1 MSDIKLP
8 EAFEKQMKTSLGEQD
23 FQKFVESLEY
33 EPNTSIRLNP
43 FKEMGSEIQGEK
55 IPWSKSGY
63 LLKERPSFTL
73 DPLFHAGCYYVQEA
87 SSMFIEHIL
96 EHIQAP
102 KDGIYL
108 DMSAAPGGKSTLLS
122 SFLGK
127 NGLLIANEV
136 IKTRANVLKEN
147 IIKWGLGNTMVT
159 QNDPEHFSGLE
170 GFFDLVLV
178 DAPCSGEG
186 MFRKDPQA
194 RTEWSPDHVSLCALR
209 QERIMDKAGGLV
221 KRGGFLLYS
230 TCTFNTQ
237 ENEEILKFICSEFAY
252 EPIKIPIDPTWG
264 IVESKLEIERNSFY
278 GYRFYPHL
286 VEGEGFFI
294 TVLQRS
300 ESAPFMEPKK
310 TKDFKHPFI
319 KPIGNQES
327 QVLIDQLGLPQDSCF
342 YSVQDSCFWLNSSF
356 QHVFEFLTR
365 FLNIRYFGVELGKFN
380 KTQFIPNHEW
390 AVSIF
395 EKKGFENFELDKS
408 QALAYLRKDD
418 IMTEGIPEGWVL
430 VRYLNIPLGW
440 LKNLGNR
447 VNNYYP
453 KDWRIRMK

>member
-33 EPNTSIRLNP
+33 DPNTSIRLNP
-43 FKEMGSEIQGEK
+43 FKEMGSEIQAEK
-55 IPWSKSGY
+55 IAWSRSGY
-63 LLKERPSFTL
+63 FLKERPSFTL

-108 DMSAAPGGKSTLLS
+108 DLSAAPGGKSTLLS

-136 IKTRANVLKEN
+136 IKTRTNVLKEN

-230 TCTFNTQ
+230 TCTFNTR
-237 ENEEILKFICSEFAY
+237 ENEEIVKFICSEFAY
-252 EPIKIPIDPTWG
+252 EPIRIPIDPAWG
-264 IVESKLEIERNSFY
+264 IVESKLEIEGNSFF
-278 GYRFYPHL
+278 GYRFYPHK

-300 ESAPFMEPKK
+300 ENAPSMDPKK

-319 KPIGNQES
+319 KSIGKQES

-395 EKKGFENFELDKS
+395 EKKGFENFEVDKS
-408 QALAYLRKDD
+408 QALAYLRKED
-418 IMTEGIPEGWVL
+418 IMPEGIPEGWVL
-430 VRYLNIPLGW
+430 VKYLNIPLGW

>member
-1 MSDIKLP
+1 MSDTKLP
-8 EAFEKQMKTSLGEQD
+8 EAFEKQMKIFLGEQD
-23 FQKFVESLEY
+23 FKKFADSLEN

-43 FKEMGSEIQGEK
+43 FKGTESELQHEK

-63 LLKERPSFTL
+63 FLKERPSFTL

-87 SSMFIEHIL
+87 SSMFIDHIL

-108 DMSAAPGGKSTLLS
+108 DLSAAPGGKSTLFS

-127 NGLLIANEV
+127 NGLLIANDV
-136 IKTRANVLKEN
+136 IKSRASVLKEN
-147 IIKWGLGNTMVT
+147 IIKWGLGNTIVT

-186 MFRKDPQA
+186 MFRKDPDA
-194 RTEWSPDHVSLCALR
+194 RTEWSSDHVSLCAMR

-221 KRGGFLLYS
+221 KGGGFLLYS

-237 ENEEILKFICSEFAY
+237 ENEEILKYICTEFAY
-252 EPIKIPIDPTWG
+252 EPVRIPIDSSWG
-264 IVESKLEIERNSFY
+264 IVEGELEIEGNSFY

-300 ESAPFMEPKK
+300 ENTPSLESKK
-310 TKDFKHPFI
+310 TKDFKHPYI
-319 KPIGNQES
+319 KSVGKQES
-327 QVLIDQLGLPQDSCF
+327 QFLIEQLGLSKESIF
-342 YSVQDSCFWLNSSF
+342 YSVQDSCFWLNPSF
-356 QHVFEFLTR
+356 QHSFEFLTR

-395 EKKGFENFELDKS
+395 EKKGFVKFELDKDH
-408 QALAYLRKDD
+408 ALSYLRKED
-418 IMTEGIPEGWVL
+418 IMPENLPEGWVL
-430 VRYLNIPLGW
+430 VTYLNIPLGW